1 LTNSITGKR
10 NEAISSVSP
19 VQSVIH
25 TKKVGH
31 NPDICQIEVLEEGR
45 ITTGSRET
53 KRKHR
58 APALHWSFA
67 VHHLFDALIQLG
79 SIVYPIVS
87 DICDNS
93 VIQIILLFGR
103 ESKIQSFR
111 DLHAIEIDFSV
122 GVSRTKVWLMDR
134 LLP

>member
-10 NEAISSVSP
+10 NEWISSVSP

-31 NPDICQIEVLEEGR
+31 SPDICQIEVLEEGK
-45 ITTGSRET
+45 ITTDSRKT
-53 KRKHR
+53 KSKHR
-58 APALHWSFA
+58 ASPLHWSFA

-79 SIVYPIVS
+79 SIVYSIVS
-87 DICDNS
+87 DICDNG

-103 ESKIQSFR
+103 EFMMQSFR

-134 LLP
+134 FLP